1 MTLSAKKTIALLLAG
16 LLLFSGCNSGTVPQG
31 EENGKQD
38 DTANT
43 GETTPAETEPEV
55 PDDYTLRMQVEDSL
69 PADADLGGE
78 PSISRICRRIR
89 TTHWATKTARMW
101 SATRYTRETPW

>member
-38 DTANT
+38 DTSDT
-43 GETTPAETEPEV
+43 
-55 PDDYTLRMQVEDSL
+55 DDR
-69 PADADLGGE
+69 A
-78 PSISRICRRIR
+78 
-89 TTHWATKTARMW
+89 
-101 SATRYTRETPW
+101 SA